1 MGDPKKQRKKYE
13 TPKKPWDA
21 QRLQI
26 ELRYMGEYGLRNKRE
41 LWKHRTQLSRIRA
54 IARSLLAQPPEVRAE
69 AEKRLLGKLR
79 RMGLLSESATLEDVL
94 DLTIDDI
101 LNRRLQTLV
110 YKMGLAKTIYQ
121 ARQLI
126 VHGHIAV
133 KDRVVRVPS
142 YLVKAGEDSMIT
154 YAPKSPFNDPKHPV
168 RIAIETLHATA
179 KMEEVSKELGN
190 AAEGS

>member
-13 TPKKPWDA
+13 TPKRPWDA
-21 QRLQI
+21 QRLQL

-54 IARSLLAQPPEVRAE
+54 IARGLLAKPPEVRARE
-69 AEKRLLGKLR
+69 ERVLLGKLR

-101 LNRRLQTLV
+101 LNRRLQTMV
-110 YKMGLAKTIYQ
+110 YKLGLAKTIYQ

-126 VHGHIAV
+126 THGHIAV
-133 KDRVVRVPS
+133 GDRVVRIPS
-142 YLVKAGEDSMIT
+142 YLVKAGEERLIAYT
-154 YAPKSPFNDPKHPV
+154 PRSPFNNPRHPV
-168 RIAIETLHATA
+168 RIAIESLHATA
-179 KMEEVSKELGN
+179 KMEEVSEELKSGV
-190 AAEGS
+190 